1 MTWYTPSHPNLAR
14 SVPEPFPP
22 KLKHGKEG
30 FSQSAS
36 QFPLHLL
43 VSIFLR
49 VEAHVPRHQT
59 PLPPALQT
67 TLGIHDAVAPL
78 RRLHELGVLLL
89 EDLEVALG
97 FPVPDGVGGE
107 DEVHFLEGALVGFR
121 VESPDDDDGG
131 GVDGAEEV
139 EGLFVEGGE
148 DGGEEE
154 DLDLV
159 FALVFECLRGKV
171 GFDVPSTRCQWTSR
185 PHPMRCL
192 GHGLPVGRSRPGTA
206 MARSTMSRRR

>member
-1 MTWYTPSHPNLAR
+1 M
-14 SVPEPFPP
+14 
-22 KLKHGKEG
+22 
-30 FSQSAS
+30 
-36 QFPLHLL
+36 
-43 VSIFLR
+43 
-49 VEAHVPRHQT
+49 
-59 PLPPALQT
+59 
-67 TLGIHDAVAPL
+67 

-121 VESPDDDDGG
+121 VEGPDDDDGG

-154 DLDLV
+154 DLDLI
-159 FALVFECLRGKV
+159 FALVFECLRGRKDATNRPPV
-171 GFDVPSTRCQWTSR
+171 ANGPANHTPCVASGTDFQWEDLGRVQPWHGQPCRAEDSGEEEHEENSPAADSRSTRAVVFGVDGSA
-185 PHPMRCL
+185 
-192 GHGLPVGRSRPGTA
+192 GKTA
-206 MARSTMSRRR
+206 STEHADTLAN